1 VGLRM
6 QEVDE
11 RAEDERW
18 ARFARELAMLLD
30 GSPDHVEQLVE
41 LVRNH
46 EARDDV
52 FAWAIRGVFPILTP
66 AKRVMFS
73 RFMHELAS

>member
-1 VGLRM
+1 MG
-6 QEVDE
+6 
-11 RAEDERW
+11 A
-18 ARFARELAMLLD
+18 FARELAGLLD

-41 LVRNH
+41 VVRH
-46 EARDDV
+46 QEARDDV
-52 FAWAIRGVFPILTP
+52 FNWAVRGVFPILTP